1 MKQFLI
7 ITTLFLLGLTSAWS
21 RDSFDSSS
29 TGVDWQRASLEYRAK
44 YCSQMAAAFEKRGHV
59 GITGDYLFESLQAM
73 FKNSQ
78 NPENTKIVEAVA
90 LAVTIHEIKSKK

>member
-1 MKQFLI
+1 
-7 ITTLFLLGLTSAWS
+7 
-21 RDSFDSSS
+21 
-29 TGVDWQRASLEYRAK
+29 
-44 YCSQMAAAFEKRGHV
+44 MAAAFEKRGHV